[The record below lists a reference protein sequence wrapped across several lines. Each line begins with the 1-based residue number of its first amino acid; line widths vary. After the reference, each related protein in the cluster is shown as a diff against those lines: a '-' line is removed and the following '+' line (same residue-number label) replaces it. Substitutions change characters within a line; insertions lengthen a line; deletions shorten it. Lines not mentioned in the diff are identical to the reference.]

1 MPSCAGRVR
10 LSSDVKRNQPGVR
23 YSARSADTEFSTQ
36 LERGAVVRYDANAG
50 QRNLD
55 LLRWGLI
62 PYANI
67 KMTPRA

>member
-1 MPSCAGRVR
+1 VFGILPDRPIP
-10 LSSDVKRNQPGVR
+10 N
-23 YSARSADTEFSTQ
+23 FSTQ
-36 LERGAVVRYDANAG
+36 LEHGAVIRYDANAG

-67 KMTPRA
+67 KMTPPA